1 MSENKEKDIDA
12 EDAEDLAAVSE
23 SGGQA
28 DQDAPVYERRETAPA
43 NQLKRAIFS
52 VPIEVVV
59 SVGTARPLIG
69 ELLDMERDHLLPL
82 DSRLEDPVELRVR
95 DRVIARGEL
104 AQTSE
109 EEGGGLGV
117 RLTEIVDMSDIV

>member
-1 MSENKEKDIDA
+1 MTENETKKVDVEDIDP
-12 EDAEDLAAVSE
+12 AAGD
-23 SGGQA
+23 GG
-28 DQDAPVYERRETAPA
+28 DMDAPVYERRGSEAA

-69 ELLDMERDHLLPL
+69 DLLSMERDSLLPL
-82 DSRLEDPVELRVR
+82 DSRLDDPVELRVR

-104 AQTSE
+104 AQTGDD
-109 EEGGGLGV
+109 EGAGLGV
-117 RLTEIVDMSDIV
+117 RLTEIVDMSEIV